1 VKLDFHDKY
10 DKLSGTAILDFKR
23 PYKVDRFRYFHGS
36 GVAESRHFT
45 RMVLEGSLE
54 PTDKTEHMRI
64 HIGRLETEVEWLR
77 KADAGHD
84 EHVKRLLDQRQEL
97 RDVVG
102 ELRGSAAPMSY
113 VSNHIDTTKLL
124 K

>member
-1 VKLDFHDKY
+1 
-10 DKLSGTAILDFKR
+10 
-23 PYKVDRFRYFHGS
+23 
-36 GVAESRHFT
+36 
-45 RMVLEGSLE
+45 MVLEGTLE
-54 PTDKTEHMRI
+54 PTEKTEHMRI
-64 HIGRLETEVEWLR
+64 QLFRLKNEVEWLR

-102 ELRGSAAPMSY
+102 ALRDIAAPTSY
-113 VSNHIDTTKLL
+113 VSSHIDTAKLL

>member
-1 VKLDFHDKY
+1 
-10 DKLSGTAILDFKR
+10 
-23 PYKVDRFRYFHGS
+23 
-36 GVAESRHFT
+36 
-45 RMVLEGSLE
+45 MVLEGTLE

-64 HIGRLETEVEWLR
+64 QLGLLKNEVEWLR

-102 ELRGSAAPMSY
+102 ELRGLAAPNSY
-113 VSNHIDTTKLL
+113 VSSRIDTTKLL